1 MKRLPLAATW
11 DDPRLLEGCSEGTD
25 RLWCEGSQRPPSW
38 RIIVNLAPM
47 GRNLKQIAKAKITW
61 NHGWVKE
68 SSAIFKYTNTS
79 LLQVPHSFATML
91 QCLQQSN
98 KCLVETL
105 DWATPGRLWEKSNI
119 STACVCSN
127 ECDQFV
133 LNKGVFADVSYT
145 GWKSVAT
152 LEAFKMLARLRP
164 SPTTSMVQFWGPFTT
179 SHNTARQRR
188 QHCKLEK
195 SSSSSSR
202 TSPEGE
208 IKSQTPLPSCSWAR
222 SFLRKSAEKITKK
235 TRIHQ
240 NCILEGGCPEY

>member
-1 MKRLPLAATW
+1 
-11 DDPRLLEGCSEGTD
+11 
-25 RLWCEGSQRPPSW
+25 
-38 RIIVNLAPM
+38 
-47 GRNLKQIAKAKITW
+47 
-61 NHGWVKE
+61 
-68 SSAIFKYTNTS
+68 
-79 LLQVPHSFATML
+79 ML

-105 DWATPGRLWEKSNI
+105 DWATPGRLWETSNI

-152 LEAFKMLARLRP
+152 LEAFKMLSRLRP
-164 SPTTSMVQFWGPFTT
+164 SPTTSMAQFWGPFIT

-235 TRIHQ
+235 KQHKNSPKLYLGRRVSRILKLSESESQ
-240 NCILEGGCPEY
+240 LPNCEIFLRQQGDLAGEISLDNPPRPSCSKRCPNNLQKSTS

>member
-1 MKRLPLAATW
+1 M
-11 DDPRLLEGCSEGTD
+11 S
-25 RLWCEGSQRPPSW
+25 
-38 RIIVNLAPM
+38 
-47 GRNLKQIAKAKITW
+47 GRNPALT
-61 NHGWVKE
+61 
-68 SSAIFKYTNTS
+68 
-79 LLQVPHSFATML
+79 
-91 QCLQQSN
+91 
-98 KCLVETL
+98 

-119 STACVCSN
+119 STVCGGSN
-127 ECDQFV
+127 EPQPFTKGIYQFV
-133 LNKGVFADVSYT
+133 LNNGVFADVSYT

-164 SPTTSMVQFWGPFTT
+164 PPTTSMAQFWGPFTT

-222 SFLRKSAEKITKK
+222 SFLRKSAEKKTTKK
-235 TRIHQ
+235 NKNSPKLYLGLRVSRILKLSESESQ
-240 NCILEGGCPEY
+240 LPNCEIFLRQQGDLAGEMSLDNPPRPSCSKRCPNSLQKSTS